1 MSDWN
6 LTYFAKLK
14 ILDDKILF
22 TSKLGLNLG
31 KKLVKRYVW
40 SIALYGAG
48 TWTLGKV
55 DQNTGKV
62 LKYDAVEGWGSSVGR
77 IV

>member
-1 MSDWN
+1 VSDWN

-14 ILDDKILF
+14 ILDDKKILF

-40 SIALYGAG
+40 SVALYGAG
-48 TWTLGKV
+48 NWHFGK
-55 DQNTGKV
+55 
-62 LKYDAVEGWGSSVGR
+62 
-77 IV
+77 